1 MRKLLATAAL
11 GAAIAATALPVTSAS
26 AYCDPLIEAL
36 TGRCGNTC
44 TVTAGAYHRADQ
56 AVKDRLPDVPFEC
69 PM

>member
-26 AYCDPLIEAL
+26 AYCDPLLQAL
-36 TGRCGNTC
+36 TGRCSNGC
-44 TVTAGAYHRADQ
+44 TVTAAAYNRADQ
-56 AVKDRLPDVPFEC
+56 AVKDKLPDAPFDC